1 MLKPP
6 STASRHFKT
15 AGTPGAQV
23 LRKEQAMAWE
33 RKLMRTVRVRNVNK
47 SGTLARLLAS
57 IANLG
62 ASVGSIEMLTETAQ
76 AVVRDITVYADDE
89 EHMDHVIETMRVN
102 EGTRVLEVRDEVL
115 RVHQKG
121 KIAIRSRFPIDSTAT
136 LRRVYTPGVAEV
148 CLKIADDPE
157 LAWLYTS
164 ISHFV
169 AIVTD
174 GSAVLGLG
182 DIGALASMPV
192 MEGKAMLMETL
203 VGLSGMPILLNTRDP
218 EQIIQAVANIA
229 PTFAA
234 IQLEDISAPRCFEV
248 EERLQA
254 MLDIPV
260 FHDNQHGT
268 AVVSTAALQVM
279 ASRARVDIGKAVIG
293 QVGLGAAGNAIAKML
308 MRLTGNPVLGIDL
321 NETCMERFEHD
332 GGRRSSLA
340 EIMSEC
346 QIVIATTGVPN
357 LIPPEMIRKGQIIL
371 ALSHPK
377 PEIDPE
383 EAMQR
388 GAIFS
393 ADGKSVNNILGFPGI
408 FRGAVDSRAPRIT
421 HEMLVAAVDV
431 LVRETPSEELMP
443 NPLDKRVHRQVARA
457 VAETA
462 MRQGIA
468 RAEYVSYVEE

>member
-1 MLKPP
+1 
-6 STASRHFKT
+6 
-15 AGTPGAQV
+15 
-23 LRKEQAMAWE
+23 MAWE

-47 SGTLARLLAS
+47 SGTLARLLSS
-57 IANLG
+57 IAALG
-62 ASVGSIEMLTETAQ
+62 ASVGTIEMLTETAQ

-102 EGTRVLEVRDEVL
+102 EGTRVLEVRDDVL
-115 RVHQKG
+115 QVHQKG
-121 KIAIRSRFPIDSTAT
+121 KIAIRSRFPVDSTAT

-148 CLKIADDPE
+148 CLRIADDPE

-164 ISHFV
+164 ISHMV

-182 DIGALASMPV
+182 DIGPLASMPV

-203 VGLSGMPILLNTRDP
+203 VGLSGMPILLNTKDP
-218 EQIIQAVANIA
+218 EQIIQAVATIA

-260 FHDNQHGT
+260 LHDDQHGT
-268 AVVSTAALQVM
+268 AVVSTAALKVI
-279 ASRARVDIGKAVIG
+279 ANRAHVDIGKAVIG
-293 QVGLGAAGNAIAKML
+293 QLGLGAAGNAIAKML
-308 MRLTGNPVLGIDL
+308 MRLTGNSVLGVDL
-321 NETCMERFEHD
+321 NETCLERFERD
-332 GGRRSSLA
+332 GGKRSTLQ

-346 QIVIATTGVPN
+346 DIVVATTGVPN
-357 LIPPEMIRKGQIIL
+357 LIPPDLVRKGQIIL
-371 ALSHPK
+371 ALSNPR
-377 PEIDPE
+377 PEIDPGD
-383 EAMQR
+383 AMER

-393 ADGKSVNNILGFPGI
+393 ADGKSVNNVLGFPGI

-421 HEMLVAAVDV
+421 DEMLIAAADV
-431 LVRETPSEELMP
+431 LVHMTPSGELMP
-443 NPLDKRVHRQVARA
+443 NPLDKKVHQEVARA

-462 MRQGIA
+462 IRQGIA
-468 RAEYVSYVEE
+468 RAEYVPYVEE

>member
-1 MLKPP
+1 
-6 STASRHFKT
+6 
-15 AGTPGAQV
+15 
-23 LRKEQAMAWE
+23 MAWE
-33 RKLMRTVRVRNVNK
+33 RKLMRTVRVRNAQK

-57 IANLG
+57 VADMG

-102 EGTRVLEVRDEVL
+102 EGTRVLEVRDDVL
-115 RVHQKG
+115 QVHQKG
-121 KIAIRSRFPIDSTAT
+121 KIAIRSRFPIDSTAM

-164 ISHFV
+164 ISHMV

-182 DIGALASMPV
+182 DIGPLASMPV

-203 VGLSGMPILLNTRDP
+203 VGLSGMPILLNTKDP
-218 EQIIQAVANIA
+218 DQIIQAVAAIA

-260 FHDNQHGT
+260 MHDDQHGT
-268 AVVSTAALQVM
+268 AVVSTAALKVI
-279 ASRARVDIGKAVIG
+279 ANRARVDIGKAVIG
-293 QVGLGAAGNAIAKML
+293 QLGLGAAGNGIAKML
-308 MRLTGNPVLGIDL
+308 MSLTGNPVLGTDL
-321 NETCMERFEHD
+321 NESCMERFERA
-332 GGRRSSLA
+332 GGKRSSLQ

-357 LIPPEMIRKGQIIL
+357 LIRPGMIRKGQIIL
-371 ALSHPK
+371 ALSNPR
-377 PEIDPE
+377 PEIDPQ
-383 EAMQR
+383 EAVER

-393 ADGKSVNNILGFPGI
+393 ADGKSVNNVLGFPGI
-408 FRGAVDSRAPRIT
+408 FRGAVDSRSPRIT
-421 HEMLVAAVDV
+421 DEMLIAAVEV
-431 LVRETPSEELMP
+431 LVRMTPSGELMP
-443 NPLDKRVHRQVARA
+443 NSLDKKVHREVARA

-462 MRQGIA
+462 IRQGIA
-468 RAEYVSYVEE
+468 RAEYVPYVEE